1 MGLSPVS
8 EDVKWQIIGYHK
20 LDMSENKIAGL
31 CGVSRSAVATTVKNW
46 QETGS
51 VSDRPR
57 PGRPRIT
64 SDREDRQL
72 VQLARTNPEWSVR
85 KLTAEWSAMTLN
97 SPSTP
102 LAQKSTVSRRLLEI
116 GLESH
121 PKTDKQLLSENH
133 KRLRYEWCFE
143 KKNWS
148 FDKWATVIFSDESNF
163 QLINRKNTPLVR
175 RFKDE
180 KYEPRFIQQRV
191 QAGGGSIGIWG
202 CISMRGTGV
211 SKIYSG
217 RMDQYLYIDTLE
229 NELMPSVELLVDS
242 DHHWIFQQDNA
253 PCHKSKYVKQ
263 YFDENRINVMPWPAR
278 SPD

>member
-8 EDVKWQIIGYHK
+8 EDVKWQIIAYHK
-20 LDMSENKIAGL
+20 LDMSENKTAGL

-57 PGRPRIT
+57 AGRPRKT

-72 VQLARTNPEWSVR
+72 AQLARNNPEWSVR
-85 KLTAEWSAMTLN
+85 KLTSEWSAMTLN

-133 KRLRYEWCFE
+133 KKLRYQWCLE

-180 KYEPRFIQQRV
+180 KYEPRFIQ
-191 QAGGGSIGIWG
+191 
-202 CISMRGTGV
+202 
-211 SKIYSG
+211 
-217 RMDQYLYIDTLE
+217 
-229 NELMPSVELLVDS
+229 
-242 DHHWIFQQDNA
+242 
-253 PCHKSKYVKQ
+253 
-263 YFDENRINVMPWPAR
+263 
-278 SPD
+278 